1 MQELF
6 RLTSK
11 IYRPTFDFEEFEHLQ
26 KKIVKDI
33 VTGIDYLHSNYV
45 VHQGP
50 KPASI
55 LV

>member
-1 MQELF
+1 MQKLI

-26 KKIVKDI
+26 KKIVEDI

-45 VHQGP
+45 IHQGP

>member
-1 MQELF
+1 MQKLI
-6 RLTSK
+6 RLSSK

-26 KKIVKDI
+26 KKIVEDI